1 MIKITKGLNLPI
13 AGMPSQQISSKT
25 AVKRVA
31 LLGEEYIG
39 MRPSMAVREGDR
51 VQKGQLL
58 FEDKRN
64 PGVRFTAPASGT
76 ISAIHRGER
85 RVLQSVVIDVDGDD
99 AVHFPRYELADL
111 AALTREAVQ
120 QQLVESGMWTAFRT
134 RPFSKIPAPGSVPAA
149 IFVTAIDTN
158 PLAADPQPIILA
170 QREAFDAGLTLL
182 TRLTD
187 GKVHVCQARGGKLG
201 GHPVGQVTF
210 NQFAGPHPAGLV
222 GTHIHFLE
230 PVSLKK
236 QVWHLNYQDV
246 IAVGKLFLEGELS
259 SERIVALGGPQV
271 KEPRLLK
278 TCSGASLDELLADE
292 LLDDENRVIS
302 GSVLSGTH
310 APGPHAFL
318 GRFHL
323 QISVVKEGR
332 EKELFGWVMPGKDKF
347 SITRTTLGHFMKR
360 KLFNFSTDTNGGE
373 RAMVPIG
380 NYERVMPLDI
390 LPTMLLRD
398 LLAGDTDSAQALGCL
413 ELDEEDLALCTY
425 VCPGKY
431 EYGPALRSVLT
442 QIEQEG

>member
-58 FEDKRN
+58 FEDKKN

-76 ISAIHRGER
+76 VSAIHRGER
-85 RVLQSVVIDVDGDD
+85 RVLQSVVIDVDGEES
-99 AVHFPRYELADL
+99 VHFPRYELADL
-111 AALTREAVQ
+111 AGLTRESVQ
-120 QQLVESGMWTAFRT
+120 QQLLESGLWTAFRT

-187 GKVHVCQARGGKLG
+187 GKVHVCQAGGGKLG

-210 NQFAGPHPAGLV
+210 NQFAGPHPAGLA

-246 IAVGKLFLEGELS
+246 IAVGKVFLEGELYN
-259 SERIVALGGPQV
+259 ERIVALGGPQV

-278 TCSGASLDELLADE
+278 TCLGASLDELLEDE
-292 LLDDENRVIS
+292 LLDDENRIIS

-310 APGPHAFL
+310 ACGPHAFL

-347 SITRTTLGHFMKR
+347 SITRTTVGHFLKR

-390 LPTMLLRD
+390 LPTILLRD

-431 EYGPALRSVLT
+431 EYSPALRSVLT

>member
-58 FEDKRN
+58 FEDKKN

-76 ISAIHRGER
+76 VSAIHRGER
-85 RVLQSVVIDVDGDD
+85 RVLQSVVIDVDGEES
-99 AVHFPRYELADL
+99 VHFPRYELADL
-111 AALTREAVQ
+111 AGLTRESVQ
-120 QQLVESGMWTAFRT
+120 QQLLESGLWTAFRT

-187 GKVHVCQARGGKLG
+187 GKVHVCQAGGGKLG

-210 NQFAGPHPAGLV
+210 NQFAGPHPAGLA

-246 IAVGKLFLEGELS
+246 IAVGKVFLEGELYN
-259 SERIVALGGPQV
+259 ERIVALGGPQV

-278 TCSGASLDELLADE
+278 TCLGASLDELLEDE
-292 LLDDENRVIS
+292 LLDDENRIIS

-310 APGPHAFL
+310 ARGPHAFL

-347 SITRTTLGHFMKR
+347 SITRTTVGHFLKR

-390 LPTMLLRD
+390 LPTILLRD